1 LLLAGS
7 TGHYLVLLLVKKV
20 STNINKNGDIHDIA
34 IILHFGLVLD

>member
-7 TGHYLVLLLVKKV
+7 TGHYLVLLFVKNA

-34 IILHFGLVLD
+34 IILRFDLVLD